1 MKTEMNILLAND
13 DGINAPGLITLARA
27 LTQLGN
33 LYISAPDSE
42 RSAASNSIT
51 LAVPLRARK
60 VDFPVH
66 NTIAYAVSGTP
77 ADCVKIALSTL
88 FKDKIDLVVSGINKG
103 SNMCVDIFYSGTVAA
118 AFEGAFKNILS
129 VAVSLNSYDINEDY
143 SPASE
148 WAIKCIRTL
157 IKSDVSKDKV
167 YNINVP
173 AIPAEEIKGLKIT
186 RSGTVD
192 YFEKY
197 EQRLDPNGHSYYWI
211 NGSPKVI
218 DNDENTD
225 VVAVKNGYVSLTPL
239 KIDLTDNNMIES
251 LNEFF

>member
-1 MKTEMNILLAND
+1 MNILLAND

-27 LTQLGN
+27 LSTLGN

-51 LAVPLRARK
+51 LSVPLRARK
-60 VDFPVH
+60 VSFPVH
-66 NTIAYAVSGTP
+66 NVTAYAVSGTP
-77 ADCVKIALSTL
+77 ADCVKIGLSTL

-118 AFEGAFKNILS
+118 AFEGAFKNLLS
-129 VAVSLNSYDINEDY
+129 VAVSLNSYDTNEDY
-143 SPASE
+143 TPASE
-148 WAIKCIRTL
+148 WAIKCIKEL
-157 IKSDVSKDKV
+157 IKADVPRDKV
-167 YNINVP
+167 YNINIP
-173 AIPAEEIKGLKIT
+173 AIPADEIKGLKIT

-197 EQRLDPNGHSYYWI
+197 DQRVDPNGRSYYWI
-211 NGSPKVI
+211 NGNPTVI
-218 DNDENTD
+218 DNNENTD

-239 KIDLTDNNMIES
+239 KIDLTDKNMIEV
-251 LNEFF
+251 LNELF